1 MSRRHAAEKRSVLP
15 DAKYGDLVLTKFM
28 NNLMLDGKKSVA
40 ERIVYGALERV
51 EAKVKRAPVE
61 MFHEALENI
70 KPSVEVRSRRVGGAT
85 YQVPVEVRPS
95 RRAALAMR
103 WLVEYSRG
111 RGEKSMRQRL
121 AGEIVDAS
129 QGKGSAVKKRE
140 DVHRMAEANRAFSHY
155 RF

>member
-70 KPSVEVRSRRVGGAT
+70 KPSVEVQIG
-85 YQVPVEVRPS
+85 
-95 RRAALAMR
+95 RAH
-103 WLVEYSRG
+103 V
-111 RGEKSMRQRL
+111 
-121 AGEIVDAS
+121 
-129 QGKGSAVKKRE
+129 
-140 DVHRMAEANRAFSHY
+140 
-155 RF
+155 